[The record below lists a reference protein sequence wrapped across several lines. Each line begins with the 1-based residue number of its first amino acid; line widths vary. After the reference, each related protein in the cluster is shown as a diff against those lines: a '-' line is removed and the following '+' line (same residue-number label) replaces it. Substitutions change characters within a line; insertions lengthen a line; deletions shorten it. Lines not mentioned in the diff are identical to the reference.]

1 MSETKAARVRLR
13 LLVRGR
19 VQGVWFRGWTR
30 EQARALGVEGFA
42 RNLHDG
48 SVEVVAQGPRDAAEA
63 LARACRMGPPSA
75 RVDAVTFSEEA
86 PGDDLAGFR
95 VL

>member
-1 MSETKAARVRLR
+1 MSETQAARVRLR

-30 EQARALGVEGFA
+30 EQARALGLAGFA

-48 SVEVVAQGPRDAAEA
+48 SVEVVAQGPRPAAEA
-63 LARACRMGPPSA
+63 LVAACRKGPASA

>member
-1 MSETKAARVRLR
+1 MSGTQRPGVRVRIR
-13 LLVRGR
+13 IRGR
-19 VQGVWFRGWTR
+19 VQGVWFRGWTQ
-30 EQARALGVEGFA
+30 EQARALGLSGFA

-48 SVEVVAQGPRDAAEA
+48 SVEVLAQGPRPATEA
-63 LARACRMGPPSA
+63 LLEVCRKGPPSA
-75 RVDAVTFSEEA
+75 RVDDLTFTEEA

>member
-13 LLVRGR
+13 LVVRGR

-48 SVEVVAQGPRDAAEA
+48 SVEVVVQGPREAAEA
-63 LARACRMGPPSA
+63 LVEACRKGPASA
-75 RVDAVTFSEEA
+75 RVDAVNSVEAA

>member
-63 LARACRMGPPSA
+63 LVRACREGPPSA